1 MTRDSRRAR
10 AMIVTIGLTPMPVGK
25 TETVL
30 KPHDLRIAMPR
41 LLTAVPHALELTGSF
56 GCSARGVA

>member
-30 KPHDLRIAMPR
+30 SHE
-41 LLTAVPHALELTGSF
+41 T
-56 GCSARGVA
+56 